1 MNEEDLKNFKNL
13 LSTGISTGMDIML
26 DYKFQ
31 KELLK
36 KIKYYEK
43 IERENKQL
51 KEQVEYLRRSCERKE
66 DTIISLQQDLTI
78 IDELEKWLIEKYF
91 LWVPEIAGNSN
102 MMEVLKKINELKG
115 EKNE

>member
-66 DTIISLQQDLTI
+66 DTIISLENESI
-78 IDELEKWLIEKYF
+78 IDELEKWLVEKYF
-91 LWVPEIAGNSN
+91 LWVPEIARGSK

-115 EKNE
+115 EKING